1 MTESYKVDEL
11 LQRNENHIREVGRR
25 SRFHTGMTKPSFCIP
40 LSKNIVAKSPR
51 KVMKFWF
58 FGFGRETIAKD
69 FFLGVENPFHIAEM
83 QSRQIIVQA
92 FKQANLEYN
101 SLLSVLP
108 LFAFFI
114 QHHVLNINCIK
125 KLKKK
130 EKEKYISTWQCRI
143 QYDYTTQIR
152 YKKNN

>member
-1 MTESYKVDEL
+1 
-11 LQRNENHIREVGRR
+11 
-25 SRFHTGMTKPSFCIP
+25 
-40 LSKNIVAKSPR
+40 
-51 KVMKFWF
+51 MKFWF

-101 SLLSVLP
+101 SLLSVRP

-125 KLKKK
+125 ELKKK
-130 EKEKYISTWQCRI
+130 KKNVFRHGNAS
-143 QYDYTTQIR
+143 YDMITRQIR
-152 YKKNN
+152 YEKKLKNMIKIRHDTKNNMNTIRIHKYVKIEWINIQIC